1 MDELSENGRCID
13 VESAIARLSL
23 EILLDQDR
31 VRSSGSRCESCS
43 VTNDLQ
49 KQSESLQVIKY
60 FES

>member
-13 VESAIARLSL
+13 VKSAIARLAL

-31 VRSSGSRCESCS
+31 VRSSGSRCKSCS